1 MAKYIEVSE
10 KSVAYGFLDK
20 NYVENVGVRFF

>member
-10 KSVAYGFLDK
+10 KFVAYSFLDK
-20 NYVENVGVRFF
+20 NYVENVVIRFF